1 MKRVLLVLLSIIIVF
16 GVVSV
21 AVAETDIENGM
32 LVIHEVIEY
41 VFDRL
46 AFDSMFNK
54 DSFIIAQTYS
64 GDIVVEVEAAWL
76 VGTPARDRTSTAGAI
91 SNVWDMFASSSK
103 KYTDAKVYFYVNYDG
118 ETIYFATP
126 MGVLDVQTE
135 TLYNHIQQ

>member
-1 MKRVLLVLLSIIIVF
+1 MKRVLLVLLSIIIVC

-76 VGTPARDRTSTAGAI
+76 VGTSARDRTATAGAI
-91 SNVWDMFASSSK
+91 SNVWDMFASSSQR
-103 KYTDAKVYFYVNYDG
+103 YTDAKVYFYVNYDG